1 MTNLIKKNH
10 LNFILFLLLIIL
22 VLIRLFYK
30 THFDDEIGSIK
41 IINNI
46 DNIWDLYFKIN
57 TWDVSPPLSYI
68 IIYLVNT
75 ILPYQYAPI
84 ALLPLQIYFI
94 NIFLKYSENLLDSE
108 KLNKLV
114 YKLIV
119 IFNPLFILWCTSLRW
134 YSLWVPMA
142 LAIIGIFYFKKN
154 IRHRDITIIFLIA
167 SLMFH
172 LSYLTLIFILS
183 LIISN
188 YRIIFDYFINNKIII
203 LVLLIINSPQLY
215 YLIFYHLEN
224 TTGQIGNI
232 YYSLIMPPITIIF
245 GNSFLMFEYLSIV
258 YFLFLI
264 IIITINFK
272 GYHLK
277 NIIINHKKII
287 IFVFVFFISMFFL
300 NIGHKPRHSI
310 ILNYLF
316 IFFIFLNLSY
326 LNKKKLNL
334 IFISIILIITIYGNK
349 NNILEKN
356 VIKNNINLPVKKIF
370 KIINTSN
377 QSCSFKYIFTHDIK
391 IKYYFDD
398 NKLFI
403 LNYDKKIPKENEKC
417 IYIIKSYYDS
427 IHLDEVKIVE
437 KKFQKYEKIL
447 KLKVLEYDKFN
458 NLKVYLLSNNYENNF
473 SIKILSN

>member
-1 MTNLIKKNH
+1 MTNYIKKNYFN
-10 LNFILFLLLIIL
+10 LTLFLFLVVF
-22 VLIRLFYK
+22 VLIRLIFK
-30 THFDDEIGSIK
+30 TYFDDEIGSINVL
-41 IINNI
+41 NNI
-46 DNIWDLYFKIN
+46 DNIWDLYLKIN
-57 TWDVSPPLSYI
+57 TWDASPPLSYI

-75 ILPYQYAPI
+75 FLPYQYAPI
-84 ALLPLQIYFI
+84 ALLPFQIYFI
-94 NIFLKYSENLLDSE
+94 NIFLKYSENLLD
-108 KLNKLV
+108 NKRFNMLV
-114 YKLIV
+114 YKIIV

-134 YSLWVPMA
+134 YSLWVPLA

-188 YRIIFDYFINNKIII
+188 YKIIFDYIKNNKTII
-203 LVLLIINSPQLY
+203 LILLIINLPQLY

-224 TTGQIGNI
+224 TSSQMGNI
-232 YYSLIMPPITIIF
+232 YYSFVMPSITTIF
-245 GNSFLMFEYLSIV
+245 GNSFLPFEYLSII
-258 YFLFLI
+258 YILFLI
-264 IIITINFK
+264 TIILINFK
-272 GYHLK
+272 SYHLK
-277 NIIINHKKII
+277 KIIVDYKKVI

-316 IFFIFLNLSY
+316 IFFIFVNLSY
-326 LNKKKLNL
+326 LSEKKLNF

-356 VIKNNINLPVKKIF
+356 VIKNNINLPIKKIF
-370 KIINTSN
+370 KIINSKN
-377 QSCSFKYIFTHDIK
+377 QSCSLKYIFTHDIK
-391 IKYYFDD
+391 IKYYFDND
-398 NKLFI
+398 KSYI
-403 LNYDKKIPKENEKC
+403 LNYDKKISKENEKC

-427 IHLDEVKIVE
+427 VYLDDVKIVE
-437 KKFQKYEKIL
+437 EKFKEYEKIL
-447 KLKVLEYDKFN
+447 KLKVIEYDKFN
-458 NLKVYLLSNNYENNF
+458 NLKVYLLNNDFENNF